1 MKAALNAAGAPSP
14 VGPYS
19 HAQLVRMHGGQRMLF
34 TSGQVA
40 IDPATGKLTG
50 EDVATQTAQVFRN
63 LSAVLSA
70 ADLTL
75 ADIVRTTV
83 FLVDMTDFKAMNEV
97 YARHFSGSFPARST
111 VAVRGLPLDAR
122 VEIEAIAVGGD
133 R

>member
-1 MKAALNAAGAPSP
+1 MKTSLQAAGAPNP

-19 HAQLVRMHGGQRMLF
+19 HAQLVHIHGQQRMLF

-40 IDPATGKLTG
+40 IDPTTGKLTG

-70 ADLTL
+70 GDLTL
-75 ADIVRTTV
+75 ADVVKTTV
-83 FLVDMTDFKAMNEV
+83 FLVDMADFKVMNEV

-111 VAVRGLPLDAR
+111 VAVRSLPLDAR
-122 VEIEAIAVGGD
+122 VEIEAVAVGGD